1 MLQHSMEYCS
11 FLLYKLT
18 SVLRRAREYKKRH
31 RSLEDPCRRDIAPTG
46 ELAGLPARDAPK
58 TSEVWPRSIAGEA
71 LLADHHR
78 LNVPAHK
85 TLLYG
90 IRTGFTRADAQRL
103 LQIEYPH
110 FSVAGFPGPS
120 HVANRLHH
128 LLRNRIVYR
137 QFDLGLG

>member
-1 MLQHSMEYCS
+1 MVYWD
-11 FLLYKLT
+11 FLLYKPK
-18 SVLRRAREYKKRH
+18 SILRRAREYKKRN
-31 RSLEDPCRRDIAPTG
+31 RSFDDLCRRDIAPTG

-71 LLADHHR
+71 LLANNHR
-78 LNVPAHK
+78 FDVHAHK
-85 TLLYG
+85 MLLNG

-103 LQIEYPH
+103 LQVKYPDL
-110 FSVAGFPGPS
+110 SVSGFPGPR
-120 HVANRLHH
+120 HVTNRLHH